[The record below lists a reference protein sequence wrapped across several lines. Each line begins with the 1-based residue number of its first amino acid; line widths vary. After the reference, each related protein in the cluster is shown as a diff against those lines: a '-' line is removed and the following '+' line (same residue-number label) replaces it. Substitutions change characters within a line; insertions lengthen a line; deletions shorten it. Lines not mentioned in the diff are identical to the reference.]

1 MFEQLTRQVRNSET
15 YSLTGKIENIVGM
28 SIEASGG
35 RAAVGDICRIYNS
48 ETGTQVTAEVVG
60 FKNDHILL
68 MPYSEMQGISAGN
81 FVRNTGG
88 QLTLQVGEFL
98 RGRIINAL
106 GQPIDGK
113 GLFEGGTSYC
123 IGGNYINPLRRPPI
137 RERMEFGVKAIDGMV
152 TIGKGQ
158 RIGIFAGSGV
168 GKSTLMG
175 MIAKNVK
182 ADINVIALV
191 GERGR
196 EVLEFVEK
204 DLGEEGMRRSILVV
218 ATSDQPAML
227 RMKCPSVAT
236 GIAEYFRDQGYDV
249 LLMMD
254 SLTRFAMAQR
264 EIGLAIGEPPVA
276 RGYTPSIYAEL
287 PKLLERSGNFER
299 GSITGV
305 YTVLVEGDDTNEPIS
320 DTVRGILDGHI
331 ILSRQLA
338 NANHYPAIDVSGSI
352 SRLMVEIVSPEH
364 RQLNAQIRDILSIYE
379 KNIDLVSIGAYKPGS
394 NRKLD
399 FALSK
404 IDAVNAFLRQEIDEA
419 FSYEQTIELLKA
431 IIKPEQSR

>member
-1 MFEQLTRQVRNSET
+1 MFRQMIRQVHNAET

-28 SIEASGG
+28 SMEASGG
-35 RAAVGDICRIYNS
+35 HAAVGDICRIYNGDS
-48 ETGTQVTAEVVG
+48 GGQITAAAVG

-68 MPYSEMQGISAGN
+68 MPYSDMNGISAGN
-81 FVRNTGG
+81 FVRNTGH
-88 QLTLQVGEFL
+88 QLTLRVGEFL
-98 RGRIINAL
+98 RGRIINAM

-113 GLFEGGTSYC
+113 GPFEGGTSYC
-123 IGGNYINPLRRPPI
+123 VDGSYVNPLQRPPI
-137 RERMEFGVKAIDGMV
+137 RERMEFGVKAIDGMI

-168 GKSTLMG
+168 GKSTLLG

-196 EVLEFVEK
+196 EVLEFVQK

-227 RMKCPSVAT
+227 RKKCPSVAT

-264 EIGLAIGEPPVA
+264 EIGLAIGEPPVS
-276 RGYTPSIYAEL
+276 RGYTPSMYAEM
-287 PKLLERSGNFER
+287 PKLLERSGNFNK

-305 YTVLVEGDDTNEPIS
+305 YTVLVEGDDTNEPIA

-331 ILSRQLA
+331 VLSRALA
-338 NANHYPAIDVSGSI
+338 NANHYPAIDISASI
-352 SRLMVEIVSPEH
+352 SRLMVEIVSQEH
-364 RQLNAQIRDILSIYE
+364 RQLANRVRDILSVYE
-379 KNIDLVSIGAYKPGS
+379 KNADLVAIGAYKPGT

-404 IDAVNAFLRQEIDEA
+404 IDAVNGFLTQDVNES
-419 FSYEQTIELLKA
+419 FSYEECMERLRSILK
-431 IIKPEQSR
+431 

>member
-1 MFEQLTRQVRNSET
+1 MFREMIPLVRSAET
-15 YSLTGKIENIVGM
+15 MSRTGKIENIVGM

-35 RAAVGDICRIYNS
+35 RAAIGDICRIYSNES
-48 ETGTQVTAEVVG
+48 GGQVPAEVVG

-68 MPYSEMQGISAGN
+68 MPYANMSGISAGN
-81 FVRNTGG
+81 FVRNTGKR
-88 QLTLQVGEFL
+88 LTLPVGPFL
-98 RGRIINAL
+98 RGRVINAL
-106 GQPIDGK
+106 GQPIDGLEPF
-113 GLFEGGTSYC
+113 GRGDTFSVDST
-123 IGGNYINPLRRPPI
+123 YINPMTRPPI
-137 RERMEFGVKAIDGMV
+137 RERMEFGVKAIDSLL

-168 GKSTLMG
+168 GKSTLLG

-196 EVLEFVEK
+196 EVLEFMQK

-236 GIAEYFRDQGYDV
+236 SIAEYFRDQGYDV

-276 RGYTPSIYAEL
+276 RGYTPSMYAEM
-287 PKLLERSGNFER
+287 PKLLERSGKFEK

-305 YTVLVEGDDTNEPIS
+305 YTVLVEGDDTNEPIA

-331 ILSRQLA
+331 VLSRQLA
-338 NANHYPAIDVSGSI
+338 NANHFPAIDVGASI

-364 RQLNAQIRDILSIYE
+364 RQLAGKLRDIMGVYE
-379 KNIDLVSIGAYKPGS
+379 KNADLVSIGAYKAGTNP
-394 NRKLD
+394 KLD
-399 FALSK
+399 HALKK
-404 IDAVNAFLRQEIDEA
+404 IDAINQFLMQGVDEA
-419 FSYEQTIELLKA
+419 FSYEESLNQLRRIM
-431 IIKPEQSR
+431 Q

>member
-1 MFEQLTRQVRNSET
+1 MFREMIPSVRNAET
-15 YSLTGKIENIVGM
+15 MSRTGKIENIVGM

-35 RAAVGDICRIYNS
+35 RAAIGDICRIYSNES
-48 ETGTQVTAEVVG
+48 GGQVPAEVVG

-68 MPYSEMQGISAGN
+68 MPYANMSGISAGN
-81 FVRNTGG
+81 FVRNTGKR
-88 QLTLQVGEFL
+88 LTLPVGPFL
-98 RGRIINAL
+98 RGRVINAL
-106 GQPIDGK
+106 GQPIDG
-113 GLFEGGTSYC
+113 LEPFQRADSYS
-123 IGGNYINPLRRPPI
+123 IDSGYINPMTRPPI
-137 RERMEFGVKAIDGMV
+137 RERMEFGVKAIDSLL

-168 GKSTLMG
+168 GKSTLLG

-196 EVLEFVEK
+196 EVLEFMQK
-204 DLGEEGMRRSILVV
+204 DLGEEGMRRSVLVV

-236 GIAEYFRDQGYDV
+236 SIAEYFRDQGYDV

-276 RGYTPSIYAEL
+276 RGYTPSMYAEM
-287 PKLLERSGNFER
+287 PKLLERSGNFQR

-305 YTVLVEGDDTNEPIS
+305 YTVLVEGDDTNEPIA

-331 ILSRQLA
+331 VLSRQLA
-338 NANHYPAIDVSGSI
+338 NANHFPAIDVGASI

-364 RQLNAQIRDILSIYE
+364 RQLAGKLRDIMGVYE
-379 KNIDLVSIGAYKPGS
+379 KNADLVSIGAYKAGTNP
-394 NRKLD
+394 KLD
-399 FALSK
+399 HALKK
-404 IDAVNAFLRQEIDEA
+404 IDAINQFLMQGVDEA
-419 FSYEQTIELLKA
+419 FSYEESLNQLRRIM
-431 IIKPEQSR
+431 Q

>member
-1 MFEQLTRQVRNSET
+1 MFRELIPSVRNAET
-15 YSLTGKIENIVGM
+15 MSRTGKIENIVGM

-35 RAAVGDICRIYNS
+35 RAAIGDICRIYSNES
-48 ETGTQVTAEVVG
+48 GGQVPAEVVG

-68 MPYSEMQGISAGN
+68 MPYANMSGISAGN
-81 FVRNTGG
+81 FVRNTGKR
-88 QLTLQVGEFL
+88 LTLPVGPFL
-98 RGRIINAL
+98 RGRVINAL

-113 GLFEGGTSYC
+113 EPFQRGDSYS
-123 IGGNYINPLRRPPI
+123 IDSGYINPMARPPI
-137 RERMEFGVKAIDGMV
+137 RERMEFGVKAIDSLL

-168 GKSTLMG
+168 GKSTLLG

-196 EVLEFVEK
+196 EVLEFMQK

-236 GIAEYFRDQGYDV
+236 SIAEYFRDQGYDV

-276 RGYTPSIYAEL
+276 RGYTPSMYAEM

-305 YTVLVEGDDTNEPIS
+305 YTVLVEGDDTNEPIA

-331 ILSRQLA
+331 VLSRQLA
-338 NANHYPAIDVSGSI
+338 NSNHFPAIDVGASI
-352 SRLMVEIVSPEH
+352 SRLMVEIVPEEH
-364 RQLNAQIRDILSIYE
+364 RQLAGRLRDVLSVYE
-379 KNIDLVSIGAYKPGS
+379 KNADLVSIGAYKAGTNP
-394 NRKLD
+394 RLD
-399 FALSK
+399 HALKK
-404 IDAVNAFLRQEIDEA
+404 IDAINQFLCQGIDEA
-419 FSYEQTIELLKA
+419 FSYEESLKEMRR
-431 IIKPEQSR
+431 ILE

>member
-1 MFEQLTRQVRNSET
+1 MFRELIPQIRSAET
-15 YSLTGKIENIVGM
+15 MSRTGKIENIVGM

-35 RAAVGDICRIYNS
+35 RAAIGDICRIYS
-48 ETGTQVTAEVVG
+48 GESGGQVPAEVVG

-68 MPYSEMQGISAGN
+68 MPYANMSGISAGN
-81 FVRNTGG
+81 FVRNTGKR
-88 QLTLQVGEFL
+88 LTLPVGPFL
-98 RGRIINAL
+98 RGRVINAL
-106 GQPIDGK
+106 GQPIDGLEPF
-113 GLFEGGTSYC
+113 GRGDTFSVDSA
-123 IGGNYINPLRRPPI
+123 YINPMTRPPI
-137 RERMEFGVKAIDGMV
+137 RERMEFGVKAIDSLL

-168 GKSTLMG
+168 GKSTLLG

-196 EVLEFVEK
+196 EVLEFMQK

-236 GIAEYFRDQGYDV
+236 SIAEYFRDQGYDV

-276 RGYTPSIYAEL
+276 RGYTPSMYAEM
-287 PKLLERSGNFER
+287 PKLLERSGNFEK

-305 YTVLVEGDDTNEPIS
+305 YTVLVEGDDTNEPIA

-331 ILSRQLA
+331 VLSRQLA
-338 NANHYPAIDVSGSI
+338 NANHFPAIDVGASI
-352 SRLMVEIVSPEH
+352 SRLMVEIVPEEH
-364 RQLNAQIRDILSIYE
+364 RRLAGKLRDIMGVYE
-379 KNIDLVSIGAYKPGS
+379 KNADLVSIGAYKAGTNP
-394 NRKLD
+394 KLD
-399 FALSK
+399 HALK
-404 IDAVNAFLRQEIDEA
+404 KMDAINQFLMQGTNEA
-419 FSYEQTIELLKA
+419 FSYDESLAQMRRILA
-431 IIKPEQSR
+431 

>member
-1 MFEQLTRQVRNSET
+1 LFKQMIQQLYSSEA

-35 RAAVGDICRIYNS
+35 HAAVGDICRIYNGVS
-48 ETGTQVTAEVVG
+48 GRQFTAEVVG
-60 FKNDHILL
+60 FRNDRILL
-68 MPYSEMQGISAGN
+68 MPYSDMNGISAGN
-81 FVRNTGG
+81 FVRNTGK
-88 QLTLQVGEFL
+88 QLTFQMGPFL

-113 GLFEGGTSYC
+113 EPFTGGSAYCVEGH
-123 IGGNYINPLRRPPI
+123 YINPLTRPAI
-137 RERMEFGVKAIDGMV
+137 RERMEFGVKAIDGLL

-158 RIGIFAGSGV
+158 RVGIFAGSGV

-196 EVLEFVEK
+196 EVLDFVRK
-204 DLGEEGMRRSILVV
+204 DLGEEGMARSVLVV

-227 RMKCPSVAT
+227 RKKCPSVAT

-264 EIGLAIGEPPVA
+264 EIGLAVGEPPVA

-287 PKLLERSGNFER
+287 PKLLERSGNFEK

-331 ILSRQLA
+331 VLTRSLA
-338 NANHYPAIDVSGSI
+338 AANHFPAIDVSASI
-352 SRLMVEIVSPEH
+352 SRLMVDITSEEH
-364 RQLNAQIRDILSIYE
+364 RKMAGRMRDIMSTYE
-379 KNIDLVSIGAYKPGS
+379 KSADLVAIGAYKAGTNP
-394 NRKLD
+394 KLD
-399 FALSK
+399 YALSK
-404 IDAVNAFLRQEIDEA
+404 IDTINEFLKQGINETVEFQDTVRQM
-419 FSYEQTIELLKA
+419 EQIL
-431 IIKPEQSR
+431 R

>member
-1 MFEQLTRQVRNSET
+1 MFRSMIRQIHNAET

-35 RAAVGDICRIYNS
+35 HAAVGDICRIYNG
-48 ETGTQVTAEVVG
+48 ETGSQVTAEVVG

-68 MPYSEMQGISAGN
+68 MPYSDMNGISAGN
-81 FVRNTGG
+81 FVRNTGN
-88 QLTLQVGEFL
+88 QLSLRVGEHL

-106 GQPIDGK
+106 GQPLDGK
-113 GLFEGGTSYC
+113 GPLEEGTPYC
-123 IGGNYINPLRRPPI
+123 IGGSYINPLSRPPI
-137 RERMEFGVKAIDGMV
+137 RERMEFGVKAIDGMI

-175 MIAKNVK
+175 MIAKNVR

-196 EVLEFVEK
+196 EVLEFVQR

-227 RMKCPSVAT
+227 RMKCPGVAT

-264 EIGLAIGEPPVA
+264 EIGLAIGEPPIA
-276 RGYTPSIYAEL
+276 RGYTPSIYTEL
-287 PKLLERSGNFER
+287 PKLLERSGNFEK

-331 ILSRQLA
+331 VLSRHLA
-338 NANHYPAIDVSGSI
+338 NANHYPAIDVSASI
-352 SRLMVEIVSPEH
+352 SRLMTEIVSPEH
-364 RQLNAQIRDILSIYE
+364 RQAAAQIRDILSVYE
-379 KNIDLVSIGAYKPGS
+379 KNADLVAIGAYKPGT

-404 IDAVNAFLRQEIDEA
+404 IDQVNAFLRQYVEEA
-419 FSYEQTIELLKA
+419 FTYEETLAKLQE
-431 IIKPEQSR
+431 IIKR

>member
-1 MFEQLTRQVRNSET
+1 MPSVFQQMTRQVYNAEP

-35 RAAVGDICRIYNS
+35 RAAVGDICRIYNGDS
-48 ETGTQVTAEVVG
+48 GGQITAEVVG

-68 MPYSEMQGISAGN
+68 MPYSDMSGISAGN
-81 FVRNTGG
+81 FVRNTGA

-113 GLFEGGTSYC
+113 GPFEGGTPYC
-123 IGGNYINPLRRPPI
+123 VGGNYINPLQRPPI
-137 RERMEFGVKAIDGMV
+137 RERIQFGVKAIDGLI

-175 MIAKNVK
+175 MIAKNVT

-204 DLGEEGMRRSILVV
+204 DLGPEGMKRSILVV

-236 GIAEYFRDQGYDV
+236 GIAEFFRDQGYDV

-276 RGYTPSIYAEL
+276 RGYTPSMYAEM
-287 PKLLERSGNFER
+287 PKLLERSGNFEK

-305 YTVLVEGDDTNEPIS
+305 YTVLVEGDDTNEPIA

-331 ILSRQLA
+331 VLSRQLA
-338 NANHYPAIDVSGSI
+338 NANHFPAIDVGASI

-364 RQLNAQIRDILSIYE
+364 RQLASKLRDIMGVYE
-379 KNIDLVSIGAYKPGS
+379 KNADLVSIGAYKAGTNS
-394 NRKLD
+394 KLD
-399 FALSK
+399 YALGK
-404 IDAVNAFLRQEIDEA
+404 IDGINQFLMQGINES
-419 FSYEQTIELLKA
+419 FSYEESL
-431 IIKPEQSR
+431 EQLRRILR

>member
-1 MFEQLTRQVRNSET
+1 MFKHLIRQVHNSEP
-15 YSLTGKIENIVGM
+15 YSMTGKIENIVGM

-35 RAAVGDICRIYNS
+35 HAAVGDICRIYNG
-48 ETGTQVTAEVVG
+48 ETGKQVTAEVVG

-68 MPYSEMQGISAGN
+68 MPYSEMNGISAGN

-88 QLTLQVGEFL
+88 QLTLRVGEFL

-113 GLFEGGTSYC
+113 GPFENGTPHC
-123 IGGNYINPLRRPPI
+123 ISGSYINPLSRPPI
-137 RERMEFGVKAIDGMV
+137 RERMDFGVKAIDGML

-196 EVLEFVEK
+196 EVLEFVER

-338 NANHYPAIDVSGSI
+338 NANHYPAIDVSGSV
-352 SRLMVEIVSPEH
+352 SRLMTEIVSPEY
-364 RQLNAQIRDILSIYE
+364 RKLTSQVRDILSVYE

-399 FALSK
+399 YALSK
-404 IDAVNAFLRQEIDEA
+404 IDAVNSFLMQDVNEA
-419 FSYEQTIELLKA
+419 FSYEECIAKLKE
-431 IIKPEQSR
+431 ILK

>member
-1 MFEQLTRQVRNSET
+1 MFRQMIQQIRSAET
-15 YSLTGKIENIVGM
+15 FSLTGKIENIVGM

-35 RAAVGDICRIYNS
+35 HAAVGDICRIYNGES
-48 ETGTQVTAEVVG
+48 GSQFTAEVVG
-60 FKNDHILL
+60 FKNDRILL
-68 MPYSEMQGISAGN
+68 MPYSDMKGISAGN
-81 FVRNTGG
+81 FVRNTGR
-88 QLTLQVGEFL
+88 QLTFLMGPFL
-98 RGRIINAL
+98 RGRIINAM

-113 GLFEGGTSYC
+113 GPFTGGSDYCVEGH
-123 IGGNYINPLRRPPI
+123 YINPLTRPPI
-137 RERMEFGVKAIDGMV
+137 WERMEFGVKAIDGLL

-158 RIGIFAGSGV
+158 RVGIFAGSGV

-196 EVLEFVEK
+196 EVLDFVQK
-204 DLGEEGMRRSILVV
+204 DLGEEGMARSVLVV

-227 RMKCPSVAT
+227 RKKCPSVAT

-264 EIGLAIGEPPVA
+264 EIGLAVGEPPVA

-287 PKLLERSGNFER
+287 PKLLERSGNFET

-305 YTVLVEGDDTNEPIS
+305 YTVLVEGDDTNEPIA

-331 ILSRQLA
+331 VLSRNLA
-338 NANHYPAIDVSGSI
+338 AANHFPAIDVSASI
-352 SRLMVEIVSPEH
+352 SRLMTDVVPEEH
-364 RQLNAQIRDILSIYE
+364 RKMAGRIRDIMSTYE
-379 KNIDLVSIGAYKPGS
+379 KSADLVSIGAYKPGT
-394 NRKLD
+394 NPKLD
-399 FALSK
+399 YALSK
-404 IDAVNAFLRQEIDEA
+404 IDSINDFLKQDIDESFA
-419 FSYEQTIELLKA
+419 FEDTVRQMKR
-431 IIKPEQSR
+431 IIQ

>member
-1 MFEQLTRQVRNSET
+1 MFREMIPLVRSAET
-15 YSLTGKIENIVGM
+15 MSRTGKIENIVGM

-35 RAAVGDICRIYNS
+35 RAAIGDICRIYS
-48 ETGTQVTAEVVG
+48 GESGGQVPAEVVG

-68 MPYSEMQGISAGN
+68 MPYANMSGISAGN
-81 FVRNTGG
+81 FVRNTGKR
-88 QLTLQVGEFL
+88 LTLPVGPFL
-98 RGRIINAL
+98 RGRVINAL
-106 GQPIDGK
+106 GQPIDG
-113 GLFEGGTSYC
+113 LEPFQRADSYS
-123 IGGNYINPLRRPPI
+123 IDSGYINPMTRPPI
-137 RERMEFGVKAIDGMV
+137 RERMEFGVKAIDSLL

-168 GKSTLMG
+168 GKSTLLG

-196 EVLEFVEK
+196 EVLEFMQK
-204 DLGEEGMRRSILVV
+204 DLGEEGMRRSVLVV

-236 GIAEYFRDQGYDV
+236 SIAEYFRDQGYDV

-276 RGYTPSIYAEL
+276 RGYTPSMYAEM
-287 PKLLERSGNFER
+287 PKLLERSGNFQR

-305 YTVLVEGDDTNEPIS
+305 YTVLVEGDDTNEPIA

-331 ILSRQLA
+331 VLSRQLA
-338 NANHYPAIDVSGSI
+338 NSNHFPAIDVGASI

-364 RQLNAQIRDILSIYE
+364 RQLASQLRDVMGVYE
-379 KNIDLVSIGAYKPGS
+379 KNADLVSIGAYKAGTNP
-394 NRKLD
+394 KLD
-399 FALSK
+399 HALQK
-404 IDAVNAFLRQEIDEA
+404 MDAINGFLTQGIDES
-419 FSYEQTIELLKA
+419 FSYEESLEELRR
-431 IIKPEQSR
+431 IMR

>member
-1 MFEQLTRQVRNSET
+1 MYEHVIEQIRTAET
-15 YSLTGKIENIVGM
+15 ISHIGKIENIVGM

-35 RAAVGDICRIYNS
+35 AAAVGDICRIYCNESNS
-48 ETGTQVTAEVVG
+48 QVLAEVVG

-68 MPYSEMQGISAGN
+68 MPYQSMDGISAGN
-81 FVRNTGG
+81 FVRNTGRRL
-88 QLTLQVGEFL
+88 QLSVGEFL
-98 RGRIINAL
+98 RGRIVNAL
-106 GQPIDGK
+106 GKPIDGK
-113 GLFEGGTSYC
+113 APFPEGGDTCYVDSP
-123 IGGNYINPLRRPPI
+123 YINPLTRPPI
-137 RERMEFGVKAIDGMV
+137 RQRMEFGVRAIDSML

-196 EVLEFVEK
+196 EVLEFTQK

-227 RMKCPSVAT
+227 RKRCPAVAT
-236 GIAEYFRDQGYDV
+236 AIAEYFRDQGYDV

-264 EIGLAIGEPPVA
+264 EIGLAVGEPPVA

-305 YTVLVEGDDTNEPIS
+305 YTVLVEGDDTNEPIA

-331 ILSRQLA
+331 VLSRKLA
-338 NANHYPAIDVSGSI
+338 NANHFPAIDVSASI

-364 RQLNAQIRDILSIYE
+364 RMLAGTLRDTLSVYE
-379 KNIDLVSIGAYKPGS
+379 KNEDLISIGAYKPGT
-394 NRKLD
+394 NPRLD
-399 FALSK
+399 NAIAK
-404 IDAVNAFLRQEIDEA
+404 IDGINNFLMQGIDESFTYEQSLEQLRQ
-419 FSYEQTIELLKA
+419 TLH
-431 IIKPEQSR
+431 

>member
-1 MFEQLTRQVRNSET
+1 MFEQVIQQIKDGDVLSR
-15 YSLTGKIENIVGM
+15 TGKIENIVGM

-35 RAAVGDICRIYNS
+35 RGAIGDICRIYSAESNS
-48 ETGTQVTAEVVG
+48 QVLAEVVG
-60 FKNDHILL
+60 FKSDRMLL
-68 MPYSEMQGISAGN
+68 MPYQNMNGLAPGS
-81 FVRNTGG
+81 FVRNTGRR
-88 QLTLQVGEFL
+88 LRLQVGDFL
-98 RGRIINAL
+98 RGRIINAM
-106 GQPIDGK
+106 GKPIDG
-113 GLFEGGTSYC
+113 LEPFPEGDSYYVDSP
-123 IGGNYINPLRRPPI
+123 YINPLTRPPI
-137 RERMEFGVKAIDGMV
+137 RERVDFGVRAIDSTL

-182 ADINVIALV
+182 TDINVIALV

-196 EVLEFVEK
+196 EVLEFVQK
-204 DLGEEGMRRSILVV
+204 DLGEEGMRRSVLVV

-236 GIAEYFRDQGYDV
+236 AIAEYFRDQGKDV

-264 EIGLAIGEPPVA
+264 EIGLAVGEPPVA

-305 YTVLVEGDDTNEPIS
+305 YTVLVEGDDTNEPIA

-331 ILSRQLA
+331 VLSRKLA
-338 NANHYPAIDVSGSI
+338 NANHFPAIDVSASI
-352 SRLMVEIVSPEH
+352 SRLMVEIVSPKH
-364 RQLNAQIRDILSIYE
+364 RELASKLRDILSVYE
-379 KNIDLVSIGAYKPGS
+379 KNEDLLSIGAYKAGTNP
-394 NRKLD
+394 RLD
-399 FALSK
+399 YAISK
-404 IDAVNAFLRQEIDEA
+404 IDQINAFLMQGINES
-419 FSYEQTIELLKA
+419 FSYDESLHQLESIL
-431 IIKPEQSR
+431 Q

>member
-1 MFEQLTRQVRNSET
+1 MFRELIPLVRSAET
-15 YSLTGKIENIVGM
+15 MSRTGKIENIVGM

-35 RAAVGDICRIYNS
+35 RAAIGDICRIYSNES
-48 ETGTQVTAEVVG
+48 GGQVPAEVVG

-68 MPYSEMQGISAGN
+68 MPYANMSGISAGN
-81 FVRNTGG
+81 FVRNTGKR
-88 QLTLQVGEFL
+88 LTLPVGPFL
-98 RGRIINAL
+98 RGRVINAL
-106 GQPIDGK
+106 GQPIDGLEPF
-113 GLFEGGTSYC
+113 GRGDTFSVDSTYL
-123 IGGNYINPLRRPPI
+123 NPMTRPPI
-137 RERMEFGVKAIDGMV
+137 RERMEFGVKAIDSLL

-168 GKSTLMG
+168 GKSTLLG

-196 EVLEFVEK
+196 EVLEFMQK

-236 GIAEYFRDQGYDV
+236 SIAEYFRDQGYDV

-276 RGYTPSIYAEL
+276 RGYTPSMYAEM
-287 PKLLERSGNFER
+287 PKLLERSGKFEK

-305 YTVLVEGDDTNEPIS
+305 YTVLVEGDDTNEPIA

-331 ILSRQLA
+331 VLSRQLA
-338 NANHYPAIDVSGSI
+338 NANHFPAIDVGASI

-364 RQLNAQIRDILSIYE
+364 RQLAGKLRDVMGVYE
-379 KNIDLVSIGAYKPGS
+379 KNADLVSIGAYKAGS
-394 NRKLD
+394 NPKLD
-399 FALSK
+399 HALK
-404 IDAVNAFLRQEIDEA
+404 KMDAINQFLTQGIDES
-419 FSYEQTIELLKA
+419 FSYEESLRQLRRIM
-431 IIKPEQSR
+431 Q

>member
-1 MFEQLTRQVRNSET
+1 MFEQVIQQIKDGDMLSR
-15 YSLTGKIENIVGM
+15 TGKIENIVGM

-35 RAAVGDICRIYNS
+35 RGAIGDICRIYSAESNS
-48 ETGTQVTAEVVG
+48 QVLAEVVG
-60 FKNDHILL
+60 FKSDRMLL
-68 MPYSEMQGISAGN
+68 MPYQNMNGLAPGS
-81 FVRNTGG
+81 FVRNTGRR
-88 QLTLQVGEFL
+88 LRLQVGDFL
-98 RGRIINAL
+98 RGRIINAM
-106 GQPIDGK
+106 GKPIDG
-113 GLFEGGTSYC
+113 LEPFPEGDSYYVDSP
-123 IGGNYINPLRRPPI
+123 YINPLTRPPI
-137 RERMEFGVKAIDGMV
+137 RERVDFGVRAIDSTL

-182 ADINVIALV
+182 TDINVIALV

-196 EVLEFVEK
+196 EVLEFVQK
-204 DLGEEGMRRSILVV
+204 DLGEEGMRRSVLVV

-236 GIAEYFRDQGYDV
+236 AIAEYFRDQGKDV

-264 EIGLAIGEPPVA
+264 EIGLAVGEPPVA

-305 YTVLVEGDDTNEPIS
+305 YTVLVEGDDTNEPIA

-331 ILSRQLA
+331 VLSRKLA
-338 NANHYPAIDVSGSI
+338 NANHFPAIDVSASI
-352 SRLMVEIVSPEH
+352 SRLMVEIVSPKH
-364 RQLNAQIRDILSIYE
+364 RELASKLRDILSVYE
-379 KNIDLVSIGAYKPGS
+379 KNEDLLSIGAYKAGTNP
-394 NRKLD
+394 RLD
-399 FALSK
+399 YAISK
-404 IDAVNAFLRQEIDEA
+404 VDQINAFLMQGINES
-419 FSYEQTIELLKA
+419 FSYDESLHQLESIL
-431 IIKPEQSR
+431 Q

>member
-1 MFEQLTRQVRNSET
+1 MPSVFQQMARQVYGAEP

-28 SIEASGG
+28 SIEASG
-35 RAAVGDICRIYNS
+35 AVGDICRIYNGDS
-48 ETGTQVTAEVVG
+48 GGQVTAEVVG

-68 MPYSEMQGISAGN
+68 MPYSDMSGISAGN
-81 FVRNTGG
+81 FVRNTGA

-113 GLFEGGTSYC
+113 GPFEGGTPYC
-123 IGGNYINPLRRPPI
+123 VGGNYINPLQRPPI
-137 RERMEFGVKAIDGMV
+137 RERIQFGVKAIDGLI

-175 MIAKNVK
+175 MIAKNVT

-204 DLGEEGMRRSILVV
+204 DLGPEGMKRSILVV

-276 RGYTPSIYAEL
+276 RGYTPSMYAEM
-287 PKLLERSGNFER
+287 PKLLERSGNFSR

-305 YTVLVEGDDTNEPIS
+305 YTVLVEGDDTNEPIA

-331 ILSRQLA
+331 VLSRQLA
-338 NANHYPAIDVSGSI
+338 NSNHYPAIDVSASI
-352 SRLMVEIVSPEH
+352 SRLMVEIVPPEH
-364 RQLNAQIRDILSIYE
+364 RQLASRIRDIMSVYE
-379 KNIDLVSIGAYKPGS
+379 KNADLVAIGAYKPGS

-399 FALSK
+399 FAMSK
-404 IDAVNAFLRQEIDEA
+404 IDAVNGFLTQDVNEA
-419 FSYEQTIELLKA
+419 FSYEQCVEEMGKLLK
-431 IIKPEQSR
+431 

>member
-1 MFEQLTRQVRNSET
+1 MFEQVIQQIKDGDMLSR
-15 YSLTGKIENIVGM
+15 TGKIENIVGM

-35 RAAVGDICRIYNS
+35 RGAIGDICRIYSAESNS
-48 ETGTQVTAEVVG
+48 QVLAEVVG
-60 FKNDHILL
+60 FKSDRMLL
-68 MPYSEMQGISAGN
+68 MPYQNMNGLAPGS
-81 FVRNTGG
+81 FVRNTGRR
-88 QLTLQVGEFL
+88 LRLQVGDFL
-98 RGRIINAL
+98 RGRIINAM
-106 GQPIDGK
+106 GKPIDG
-113 GLFEGGTSYC
+113 LEPFPEGDSYYVDSP
-123 IGGNYINPLRRPPI
+123 YINPLTRPPI
-137 RERMEFGVKAIDGMV
+137 RERVDFGVRAIDSTL

-182 ADINVIALV
+182 TDINVIALV

-196 EVLEFVEK
+196 EVLEFVQK
-204 DLGEEGMRRSILVV
+204 DLGEEGMRRSVLVV

-236 GIAEYFRDQGYDV
+236 AIAEYFRDQGKDV

-264 EIGLAIGEPPVA
+264 EIGLAVGEPPVA

-305 YTVLVEGDDTNEPIS
+305 YTVLVEGDDTNEPIA

-331 ILSRQLA
+331 VLSRKLA
-338 NANHYPAIDVSGSI
+338 NANHFPAIDVSASI
-352 SRLMVEIVSPEH
+352 SRLMVEIVSPKH
-364 RQLNAQIRDILSIYE
+364 RELASKLRDILSVYE
-379 KNIDLVSIGAYKPGS
+379 KNEDLLSIGAYKAGTNP
-394 NRKLD
+394 RLD
-399 FALSK
+399 YAISK
-404 IDAVNAFLRQEIDEA
+404 IDQINAFLMQGINES
-419 FSYEQTIELLKA
+419 FSYDESLHQLESIL
-431 IIKPEQSR
+431 Q

>member
-1 MFEQLTRQVRNSET
+1 MFRELIPQVRSAET
-15 YSLTGKIENIVGM
+15 MSRTGKIENIVGM

-35 RAAVGDICRIYNS
+35 RAAIGDICRIYSNES
-48 ETGTQVTAEVVG
+48 GGQIPAEVVG

-68 MPYSEMQGISAGN
+68 MPYANMSGISAGN
-81 FVRNTGG
+81 FVRNTGKR
-88 QLTLQVGEFL
+88 LTLPVGPFL
-98 RGRIINAL
+98 RGRVINAL
-106 GQPIDGK
+106 GQPIDGLEPF
-113 GLFEGGTSYC
+113 GRGDTFS
-123 IGGNYINPLRRPPI
+123 IDSAYINPMTRPPI
-137 RERMEFGVKAIDGMV
+137 RERMEFGVKAIDSLL

-168 GKSTLMG
+168 GKSTLLG

-196 EVLEFVEK
+196 EVLEFMQK

-236 GIAEYFRDQGYDV
+236 SIAEYFRDQGYDV

-276 RGYTPSIYAEL
+276 RGYTPSMYAEM
-287 PKLLERSGNFER
+287 PKLLERSGNFEK

-305 YTVLVEGDDTNEPIS
+305 YTVLVEGDDTNEPIA

-331 ILSRQLA
+331 VLSRQLA
-338 NANHYPAIDVSGSI
+338 NSNHFPAIDVGASI

-364 RQLNAQIRDILSIYE
+364 RQLASKLRDIMGVYQ
-379 KNIDLVSIGAYKPGS
+379 KNADLVSIGAYKSGTNP
-394 NRKLD
+394 KLD
-399 FALSK
+399 HALGK
-404 IDAVNAFLRQEIDEA
+404 MDAINQFLTQGINES
-419 FSYEQTIELLKA
+419 FSYDESLEQLRRIM
-431 IIKPEQSR
+431 R